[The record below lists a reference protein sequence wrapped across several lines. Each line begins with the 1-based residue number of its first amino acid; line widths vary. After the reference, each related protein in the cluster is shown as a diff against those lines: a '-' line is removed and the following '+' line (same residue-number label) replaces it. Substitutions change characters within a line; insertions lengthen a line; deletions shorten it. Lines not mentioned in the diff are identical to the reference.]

1 MDERQRAAWR
11 ALGLGPIWAQR
22 VAAGQVQADIEL
34 GMAADTAAAARARIG
49 DPALE
54 SAVIA
59 QTAREAEAPLTD
71 RHALAA
77 GPAEGETQTVDLFAG
92 DHSSPPP
99 AAPSEPAHRL
109 LRLNALRSE
118 VAGCPKC
125 RLCQSRTQ
133 TVFGVGT
140 PDARWMFIGE
150 APGAE
155 EDARGDPFVG
165 QAGRLLDA
173 MLASIGLDRM
183 RDVYIANVI
192 KCRPPGNRNPQPD
205 EVASCEPYL
214 REQIALVQPTLLVL
228 LGRFA
233 AQTLL
238 RTQVPVGSLRGR
250 VHLYQNGAQSVPAVV
265 TFHPAYLLRNPVDK
279 AKAWRD
285 LCLARAQFSTL
296 QRAGSV
302 A

>member
-22 VAAGQVQADIEL
+22 VAAGQVQADTEL
-34 GMAADTAAAARARIG
+34 GIAADTAAAARARIG

-92 DHSSPPP
+92 DQSSPPP

-250 VHLYQNGAQSVPAVV
+250 VHHYQNGAQSVPAVV